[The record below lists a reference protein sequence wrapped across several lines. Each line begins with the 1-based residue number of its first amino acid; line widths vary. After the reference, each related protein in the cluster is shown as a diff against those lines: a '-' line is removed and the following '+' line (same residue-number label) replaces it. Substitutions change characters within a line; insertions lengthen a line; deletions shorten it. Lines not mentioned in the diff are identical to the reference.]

1 MRHAKRSEGCEHGKH
16 IQKVFNMKS
25 IEKLWF
31 KLQKVSMVKWGC
43 QADVNLVGDV
53 MKTSKSETIS
63 ILWSF
68 FKLSMI
74 CNPYFS
80 NVMTIDFFANK
91 MSSLSGKWR
100 FLSYWSRNSFRRCS
114 IQEQRQ
120 YYIMIPQE
128 PSITC
133 TCIFSRVFIQKYLT
147 RS

>member
-1 MRHAKRSEGCEHGKH
+1 MSGQMKGVNTEKH

-74 CNPYFS
+74 YNPYFS
-80 NVMTIDFFANK
+80 NVMKIDFFSNK
-91 MSSLSGKWR
+91 MSSLWGKWR

-147 RS
+147 GS